1 MDFSKMMKQAQ
12 QLQKDMAE
20 AQKRIE
26 SMEVE
31 GISGGGMVTL
41 TLQGN
46 GKMKNISINNSL
58 FEEKEPEI
66 VEDLVVA
73 AYNEAW
79 EKMEKKRSEEMGG
92 LMGGA
97 SLPFNLLG

>member
-31 GISGGGMVTL
+31 GISGGGW
-41 TLQGN
+41 
-46 GKMKNISINNSL
+46 SL
-58 FEEKEPEI
+58 
-66 VEDLVVA
+66 
-73 AYNEAW
+73 
-79 EKMEKKRSEEMGG
+79 
-92 LMGGA
+92 
-97 SLPFNLLG
+97 

>member
-12 QLQKDMAE
+12 HLQKEMAE

-31 GISGGGMVTL
+31 GISGGGMVAL
-41 TLQGN
+41 TLQGS
-46 GKMKNISINNSL
+46 GRMKNISINNSL
-58 FEEKEPEI
+58 LEEKESEI
-66 VEDLVVA
+66 IEDLVVA
-73 AYNEAW
+73 AFNDAW
-79 EKMEKKRSEEMGG
+79 DKIEKKRSEEMGG

>member
-66 VEDLVVA
+66 D
-73 AYNEAW
+73 
-79 EKMEKKRSEEMGG
+79 
-92 LMGGA
+92 
-97 SLPFNLLG
+97 